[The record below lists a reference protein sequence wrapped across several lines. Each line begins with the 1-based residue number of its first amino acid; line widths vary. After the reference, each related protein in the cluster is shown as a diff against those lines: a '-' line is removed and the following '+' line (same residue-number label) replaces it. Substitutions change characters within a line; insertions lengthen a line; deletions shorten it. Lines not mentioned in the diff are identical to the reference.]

1 MRSKTTLIKLLRNS
15 IRKAIYGEWKELG
28 YYIIS
33 ESINITIDIL
43 PLTRNVICPLCKKS
57 KKNFIHLGNKHGINW
72 NSSCQNCD
80 SRSRHRGLFFL
91 YNYYLKST
99 ETIKILHFA
108 PEPSLRKYFESLNL
122 NYYRTTDLNMIG
134 VDYPNQDIQN
144 LKLNDSSY
152 DLVLINHVLEHV
164 RNDKIALSEVARIL
178 KTNGRAIITVPGD
191 WKRIKTKT
199 FHNLDFNGHYR
210 DYGLDIISLMK
221 IFFKSVQVCNL
232 FQFDGF
238 KHAIKK
244 DERAFICKK

>member
-1 MRSKTTLIKLLRNS
+1 
-15 IRKAIYGEWKELG
+15 
-28 YYIIS
+28 
-33 ESINITIDIL
+33 
-43 PLTRNVICPLCKKS
+43 
-57 KKNFIHLGNKHGINW
+57 
-72 NSSCQNCD
+72 
-80 SRSRHRGLFFL
+80 
-91 YNYYLKST
+91 
-99 ETIKILHFA
+99 
-108 PEPSLRKYFESLNL
+108 
-122 NYYRTTDLNMIG
+122 MIG

-164 RNDKIALSEVARIL
+164 ENDKIALSEIARIL

-191 WKRIKTKT
+191 WKRINTKT

-221 IFFKSVQVCNL
+221 IFFKNVQICNL